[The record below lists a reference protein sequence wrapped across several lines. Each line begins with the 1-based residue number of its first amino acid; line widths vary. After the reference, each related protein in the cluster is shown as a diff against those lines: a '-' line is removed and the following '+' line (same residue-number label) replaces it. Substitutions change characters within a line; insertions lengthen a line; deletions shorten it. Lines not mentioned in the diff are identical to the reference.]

1 MLIIGSHVGYKKD
14 SGLLGSVKEA
24 LSYKANTFMFYTGA
38 PQNTIRSSI
47 DLDNVA
53 KAYKLMEDN
62 NISKD
67 DIIVHAPYIINL
79 ANIDEDKFN
88 FSCRFLSEE
97 LKRVDTFGF
106 KYLVLHPGSHVGNGV
121 DVGINSIVK
130 ALNKV
135 LENDNTNVQI
145 LLETMAGKGSE
156 IGRNFNEL
164 KSIIDGVKY
173 KNRLGICL
181 DTCHLNDAGYDLTKF
196 DDVLDEFDNIIG
208 LDKIK
213 CIHIN
218 DSKNIINSHKDRHEN
233 IGKGTIG
240 LETLIKII
248 NNKRLENIPKILET
262 PYIDGIAPYKE
273 EIELI
278 RENSN
283 LH

>member
-121 DVGINSIVK
+121 DIGINSIVK